1 MKKFAKIIQTDLRG
15 QIVIPK
21 EVRQELNIEGGTGF
35 YMYVIENEGI
45 LLKIIPQKE
54 LHEHSHIVKEIEVN
68 ADKISVKKENVEKSV
83 QNYKKAGKGNFQN
96 IT

>member
-1 MKKFAKIIQTDLRG
+1 MKKFAKIIQMDIRG

-21 EVRQELNIEGGTGF
+21 EVRQELNIEEGTGF

-54 LHEHSHIVKEIEVN
+54 LHEHSHIIKEIEIN
-68 ADKISVKKENVEKSV
+68 ADKINVKKENIAESINK
-83 QNYKKAGKGNFQN
+83 YKKNGKGNFQN